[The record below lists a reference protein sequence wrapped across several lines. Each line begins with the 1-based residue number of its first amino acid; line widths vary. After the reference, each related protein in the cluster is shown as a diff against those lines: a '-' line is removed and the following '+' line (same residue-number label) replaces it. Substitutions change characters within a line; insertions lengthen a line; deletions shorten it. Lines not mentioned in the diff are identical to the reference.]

1 MVYTMHS
8 YILHMIPPTL
18 SVGMFLKLIVS
29 CRMQKIIPGC
39 GPILAQ
45 CTKIEKK
52 EEERN
57 KKEKERRGKREKRK
71 QKDSKKKWKERRRR
85 RRKKRL
91 PLCLISEPMWLPGFA
106 PFFNSGSPLW
116 FNLGL
121 AVISDLNQ
129 YYIYTWYLFETFF
142 MSTHFCHLKN
152 DFESMLKKNPNK
164 ENNIFLLLNAKKC
177 FQIELNL
184 TVVTNINHLK
194 VIIILMTCLN
204 SDFCKLF
211 NRLVCELI

>member
-1 MVYTMHS
+1 M
-8 YILHMIPPTL
+8 
-18 SVGMFLKLIVS
+18 
-29 CRMQKIIPGC
+29 
-39 GPILAQ
+39 
-45 CTKIEKK
+45 E

-57 KKEKERRGKREKRK
+57 KKGKERRGKKKRKEREKK
-71 QKDSKKKWKERRRR
+71 VKDSKKKWKERRRR
-85 RRKKRL
+85 RKKQF
-91 PLCLISEPMWLPGFA
+91 PLCLISEPMWLPWFA

-177 FQIELNL
+177 FQDRIKPN
-184 TVVTNINHLK
+184 
-194 VIIILMTCLN
+194 CYY
-204 SDFCKLF
+204 
-211 NRLVCELI
+211 